1 MEDFSYLSS
10 ELIIVHKEN
19 NRNLMKIIDQV
30 ISEENE
36 ETEQ

>member
-10 ELIIVHKEN
+10 ELIIVHKED
-19 NRNLMKIIDQV
+19 NRKLMKIIDQV

-36 ETEQ
+36 KTEQ